1 MSEVEP
7 YVIQALPVPRG
18 EDGMDDT
25 SPSEVVKFTQ
35 RLRYRMVEDLTKGGV
50 KGDDKELRAT
60 LRDMDNSA
68 LTQRKLNI
76 EEGAQ
81 ADGRIA
87 LEAFRKLKV
96 MLGGDPFA
104 TEAQRVRAPTDGVR
118 LPEVSLVPGED
129 HQGAQTL
136 NIDDYVSPDA

>member
-1 MSEVEP
+1 MSEVE
-7 YVIQALPVPRG
+7 YDVIPALPVPRG

-25 SPSEVVKFTQ
+25 SPAEVVKYTQ
-35 RLRYRMVEDLTKGGV
+35 RLRYRMVEDLTRGGI
-50 KGDDKELRAT
+50 KGDDKELRST

-87 LEAFRKLKV
+87 LEAFRKLKG

-104 TEAQRVRAPTDGVR
+104 TDAPRLRAPTDGVR
-118 LPEVSLVPGED
+118 LPEVTLVPGED
-129 HQGAQTL
+129 HQGAQSL
-136 NIDDYVSPDA
+136 NIDDYVSPET